1 MKNDLGNKKI
11 FADNLQRYMDQNGI
25 DRNKLCSD
33 LDFKYTTVCG
43 WLSAEKYP
51 RIDKIEILAHYFGI
65 KKADLVEDH
74 SKSDKLGRIFVDIT
88 TAMNLNIPE
97 MQEDMGVDRKTI
109 ERLII
114 NKNTFMEREFKL
126 LESAYGIPVSVWAGQ
141 KTFGAWLHSVL
152 HNSADAQL
160 FKLYAQLNADGKEK
174 AVDVLDDMVKSG
186 KYSV

>member
-11 FADNLQRYMDQNGI
+11 FADNLQRHMDQNGI
-25 DRNKLCSD
+25 DRNKLCAD
-33 LDFKYTTVCG
+33 LDLKYTTVCG

-65 KKADLVEDH
+65 KKSDLVEDQ

-109 ERLII
+109 EALIY
-114 NKNTFMEREFKL
+114 NKNTYMEKEFKM
-126 LESAYGIPVSVWAGQ
+126 LEDAYGVPISVWAGQ

-152 HNSADAQL
+152 HSRGNAQL
-160 FKLYAQLNADGKEK
+160 FKLYNQLNSDGKEK
-174 AVDVLDDMVKSG
+174 AIDVLDDMVRSG